1 MGKVLSVASK
11 RMLKPVKNFAVEI
24 RAERVI
30 SKDKPTPAPWHPST
44 KQQIQKLV
52 EGFEL

>member
-11 RMLKPVKNFAVEI
+11 RMLKPVQNFAVEI

-30 SKDKPTPAPWHPST
+30 SKDKPIPAP
-44 KQQIQKLV
+44 I
-52 EGFEL
+52 